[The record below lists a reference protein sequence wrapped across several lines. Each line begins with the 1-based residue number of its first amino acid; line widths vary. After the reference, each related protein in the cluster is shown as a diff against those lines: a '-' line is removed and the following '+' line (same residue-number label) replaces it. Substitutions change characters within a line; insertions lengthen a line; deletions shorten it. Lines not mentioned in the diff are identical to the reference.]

1 MDTLH
6 FAELVQTQAIKYG
19 DKIVMNHRKNLTDD
33 WLQIS
38 WKSFAEQVMAIS
50 KALFEFG
57 VKEGDRVGQFSNN
70 MAENLIVD
78 YALFSNRAVVVPMYA
93 TSTAPQIEFIIND
106 SEIAVLFVGDQ
117 VQYDLALEVMER
129 SNHLKS
135 IIVFDDEVVVKG
147 DNTIYFQELLR
158 QGYASNRHF
167 EIQNRMHDASESD
180 MACILYTSGT
190 TGNPKGVMM
199 PHSCLNEAVRV
210 HTVRIPEITDQQ
222 TSIAFLPLS
231 HVFERMWCYL
241 CVARGVEIFINLR
254 PIEITETIKQVRPT
268 MMCAVP
274 RFWEKVYAAVQD
286 SISKMTPFKQGIVT
300 WALATGKKY
309 NIDYL
314 RLGKVPPLT
323 LKFMYFIADK
333 LIYSKVKKTIGIEQ
347 AVLFPVAGARLSDE
361 INIFLRC
368 MGIPIVYGYGL
379 TETTAS
385 VSFFDH
391 TGYEFG
397 TVGKIIPDLVVKIG
411 PDNEIM
417 VKGKTVFPG
426 YYKNPTANEAAFTED
441 GFFRTGDAGYIRGNS
456 IILTDRIKDLF
467 KTSYGKYIAPQEIE
481 TRLVLDKYI
490 EQVAVIGD
498 EKPYVTAIIAPSLPD
513 LGSYADKYKIEYK
526 DADDLLANP
535 QIYDYMLQRVQRMQA
550 GMAGYEQI
558 KKIALISKP
567 FSIQTGELTNTLK
580 LKRTVIL
587 QRYKVLID
595 EMYVS

>member
-6 FAELVQTQAIKYG
+6 FAELVQAQARKYG
-19 DKIVMNHRKNLTDD
+19 EKTVMNHRKNLKDD

-50 KALFEFG
+50 KALYEFG

-93 TSTAPQIEFIIND
+93 TSTTPQVEFIVND

-117 VQYDLALEVMER
+117 VQYDIALEVMEH
-129 SNHLKS
+129 SNYLKN
-135 IIVFDDEVVVKG
+135 IIVFDDDVVIKG
-147 DNTIYFQELLR
+147 ENTIYFEEFLR

-167 EIQNRMHDASESD
+167 EIQNRIQETSESD
-180 MACILYTSGT
+180 LACILYTSGT

-210 HTVRIPEITDQQ
+210 HTVRIPEISDQQ

-241 CVARGVEIFINLR
+241 CIARGVEIFINLR
-254 PIEITETIKQVRPT
+254 PIEITEAIKQVRPT

-286 SISKMTPFKQGIVT
+286 NISKMTPFKQGIVT

-323 LKFMYFIADK
+323 LKIKYLIADK

-347 AVLFPVAGARLSDE
+347 AILFPVAGAKLSDE
-361 INIFLRC
+361 INIFLRS

-397 TVGKIIPDLVVKIG
+397 TVGKIIPDLEVKIG
-411 PDNEIM
+411 TDNEIM

-426 YYKNPTANEAAFTED
+426 YYKNPAANEAAFTED

-513 LGSYADKYKIEYK
+513 LESYAVKYKIEYK
-526 DADDLLANP
+526 DADDLLTNP
-535 QIYDYMLQRVQRMQA
+535 KIYEYMLQRVQRMQA

-580 LKRTVIL
+580 LKRAVIL
-587 QRYKVLID
+587 QRYKVQID
-595 EMYVS
+595 EMYAS

>member
-6 FAELVQTQAIKYG
+6 FAELVQAQARKYG
-19 DKIVMNHRKNLTDD
+19 EKTVMNHRKNLKDD

-38 WKSFAEQVMAIS
+38 WKSFADQVMAIS
-50 KALFEFG
+50 KALYEFG

-93 TSTAPQIEFIIND
+93 TSTAPQIEFIVND

-117 VQYDLALEVMER
+117 VQYDIALEVMER
-129 SNHLKS
+129 SNHLKN
-135 IIVFDDEVVVKG
+135 IIVFDDEVVIKG
-147 DNTIYFQELLR
+147 ENTIFFEELLR

-167 EIQNRMHDASESD
+167 EIQNRIQEASESD
-180 MACILYTSGT
+180 LACILYTSGT

-199 PHSCLNEAVRV
+199 PHSCLKEAVRV
-210 HTVRIPEITDQQ
+210 HTVRIPEINDQQ

-241 CVARGVEIFINLR
+241 CMARGVEIFINLR
-254 PIEITETIKQVRPT
+254 PVEITEAIKQVRPT

-286 SISKMTPFKQGIVT
+286 NISKMTPFKQGIVT

-314 RLGKVPPLT
+314 RLGKTPPLT
-323 LKFMYFIADK
+323 LKLKYLIADK

-347 AVLFPVAGARLSDE
+347 AVLFPVAGAKLADE
-361 INIFLRC
+361 INVFLRS

-397 TVGKIIPDLVVKIG
+397 TVGKIIPDLEVKIG

-426 YYKNPTANEAAFTED
+426 YYKNPAANEASFTED
-441 GFFRTGDAGYIRGNS
+441 GFFRTGDAGYIRDNC

-513 LGSYADKYKIEYK
+513 VESYAAKYKIAYK

-535 QIYDYMLQRVQRMQA
+535 KIYEYMLQRIQRMQA

-580 LKRTVIL
+580 LKRAVIL
-587 QRYKVLID
+587 QRYKVQID
-595 EMYVS
+595 EMYAS

>member
-1 MDTLH
+1 METLH
-6 FAELVQTQAIKYG
+6 FATLIHAQAKKYG
-19 DKIVMNHRKNLTDD
+19 DRTALNHKKNLKDD
-33 WLQIS
+33 WSHVS
-38 WKSFAEQVMAIS
+38 WKSFAEQVMAVS
-50 KALFEFG
+50 KALLELG
-57 VKEGDRVGQFSNN
+57 VNEGDRVGQFSNN

-106 SEIAVLFVGDQ
+106 SEIAFLFVGDQ
-117 VQYDLALEVMER
+117 VQYDIALTVMEH
-129 SNHLKS
+129 NHFLKK
-135 IIVFDDEVVVKG
+135 IIVFDREVVLKG
-147 DNTIYFQELLR
+147 ESSMYFELFLQ
-158 QGYASNRHF
+158 QGDASNRHF
-167 EIQNRMHDASESD
+167 EVQNRMQEAVDTD
-180 MACILYTSGT
+180 LACILYTSGT

-241 CVARGVEIFINLR
+241 CIARGVEIYINLR
-254 PIEITETIKQVRPT
+254 PIEITDAIKQVRPT

-274 RFWEKVYAAVQD
+274 RFWEKVYGAVQD

-309 NIDYL
+309 NIEYL
-314 RLGKVPPLT
+314 RLDKVPPAT
-323 LKFMYFIADK
+323 LKIKYLIADK

-347 AVLFPVAGARLSDE
+347 AVLFPVAGAKLSDD
-361 INIFLRC
+361 INIFLRS

-397 TVGKIIPDLVVKIG
+397 TVGKIIPDLEVKIG

-426 YYKNPTANEAAFTED
+426 YFKNPDATAASFTED
-441 GFFRTGDAGYIRGNS
+441 GFFKTGDAGYIRGDS

-481 TRLVLDKYI
+481 TRLILDKYI

-498 EKPYVTAIIAPSLPD
+498 EKPFVTAIIAPSIPD
-513 LGSYADKYKIEYK
+513 LERYAEKNNIHYNEI
-526 DADDLLANP
+526 ADLLVHP
-535 QIYDYMLQRVQRMQA
+535 EIYKYMEQRIQRLQA
-550 GMAGYEQI
+550 GMANYEMI
-558 KKIALISKP
+558 KKFALITKP
-567 FSIQTGELTNTLK
+567 FSIQGGELTNTLK
-580 LKRTVIL
+580 LKRAVIL
-587 QRYKVLID
+587 QRYKVQID
-595 EMYVS
+595 EMYAL

>member
-6 FAELVQTQAIKYG
+6 FAELVQAQARKYG
-19 DKIVMNHRKNLTDD
+19 EKTVMNHRKNLKDD

-50 KALFEFG
+50 KALYEFG

-93 TSTAPQIEFIIND
+93 TSTAPQIEFIVND

-117 VQYDLALEVMER
+117 VQYDIALEVMER
-129 SNHLKS
+129 SSHLKN
-135 IIVFDDEVVVKG
+135 IVVFDDEVVIKG
-147 DNTIYFQELLR
+147 DNTIYFEELLR

-167 EIQNRMHDASESD
+167 EIQNRIQEASESD
-180 MACILYTSGT
+180 LACILYTSGT

-199 PHSCLNEAVRV
+199 PHSCLKEAVRV
-210 HTVRIPEITDQQ
+210 HTVRIPEINDQQ

-241 CVARGVEIFINLR
+241 CIAMGVEIFINLR
-254 PIEITETIKQVRPT
+254 PVEITEAIKQVRPT

-286 SISKMTPFKQGIVT
+286 NISKMTPFKQGIVT

-323 LKFMYFIADK
+323 LKLKYLIADK

-347 AVLFPVAGARLSDE
+347 SVLFPVAGAKLSDE
-361 INIFLRC
+361 INIFFRS

-397 TVGKIIPDLVVKIG
+397 TVGKIIPDLEVKIG

-426 YYKNPTANEAAFTED
+426 YYKNPAANEAAFTED

-498 EKPYVTAIIAPSLPD
+498 EKPYVTAIIAPSMPD
-513 LGSYADKYKIEYK
+513 LESYAVKYKIEYK
-526 DADDLLANP
+526 DADDLLTNP
-535 QIYDYMLQRVQRMQA
+535 KIYEYMLQRVQRMQA

-580 LKRTVIL
+580 LKRAVIL
-587 QRYKVLID
+587 QRYKVQID
-595 EMYVS
+595 EMYAS